1 MRNKSDPIRLI
12 IADAEEIFR
21 RDLRKLLTFQ
31 SGFDIV
37 SEASDASI
45 AATLAM
51 RFQPDVLLLG
61 FDLHGHNGMPGLL
74 EMNGNL
80 AAVPTV
86 VLLPTAER
94 EQLLQAFR
102 LGARAIILKSSPS
115 EVLRQGIRGVADGHY
130 WFDND
135 CATIL
140 LDTLREFLP
149 VSKNGA
155 RVLKDYGLTAQESN
169 IIAKVAGGHTN
180 KEISREC
187 AISERTVKQHLTNIF
202 TKVGV
207 SSRLELALLA
217 VKNGSPRNGEPAVAR
232 VSH

>member
-1 MRNKSDPIRLI
+1 MRNSSDPVRII
-12 IADAEEIFR
+12 IADAEESFR
-21 RDLRKLLTFQ
+21 RDLRKLLAFQ

-37 SEASDASI
+37 SEACDAST
-45 AATLAM
+45 AATLAI
-51 RFQPDVLLLG
+51 RLRPDVLLLS
-61 FDLHGHNGMPGLL
+61 LYLPRRNGMPDLT

-86 VLLPTAER
+86 VLLPTAEP
-94 EQLLQAFR
+94 EQILQAFR

-115 EVLRQGIRGVADGHY
+115 RVLLEGIRRIADGYYY

-140 LDTLREFLP
+140 LDTLREFLSVP
-149 VSKNGA
+149 DSGA
-155 RVLKDYGLTAQESN
+155 RILKDYRLTAQESN
-169 IIAKVAGGHTN
+169 IIAKVADGRTN
-180 KEISREC
+180 KEIGREC

-207 SSRLELALLA
+207 SSRLELALFA
-217 VKNGSPRNGEPAVAR
+217 VKNSSTRNGAPAGT
-232 VSH
+232 SH